1 MGSPAMNVM
10 PAKVA
15 VKDGVPHAQIKDA
28 KGVEQLLKFSQPNL
42 SAWDGSDILLGIRP
56 ESITDPDGAD
66 RNSRNIVPLRNL
78 VGITEPAGADTFVA
92 MSLGGKDVIA
102 RMRADAN
109 VVSGQDFDFAINMEK
124 AVAFD
129 PKTEERIKP

>member
-1 MGSPAMNVM
+1 
-10 PAKVA
+10 
-15 VKDGVPHAQIKDA
+15 
-28 KGVEQLLKFSQPNL
+28 
-42 SAWDGSDILLGIRP
+42 
-56 ESITDPDGAD
+56 
-66 RNSRNIVPLRNL
+66 VPLRNL

-92 MSLGGKDVIA
+92 MSLGGKDIIA